1 MTLIFTTAIIFA
13 VFAMMVFLLVRNVRQ
28 QASINSLN
36 GAVAVS
42 YVSLLC
48 LLVLGSMA
56 DCSSCVRVFFDMSFV
71 FLPMSIL
78 MSSVFTDREKKKC
91 FNVFCALQCLL
102 ATYYLLCLFGF
113 VPVPPR
119 RVYES
124 CVLLLAFL
132 YALVFCWKHC
142 SHMNNVAAVI
152 KSGTVYAHMM
162 QVLDSVYLITFLMQ
176 CILVSSV
183 SRSDSPIAEI
193 VRGVASVL
201 LCGSLIALALRAV
214 MDMAFVLMADQECRI
229 FESMKVSHIEIPNRM
244 KPDMYKELYDRVLE
258 YFETEMPFLNNS
270 LTINDVAKVVFSNK
284 LYISRAIS
292 QQTGR
297 NFCQFVN
304 YYRVSY
310 SIEAFR
316 NNPDLKINEMSEISG
331 FNTAVSFNMAF
342 RLFMN
347 ENPSDWCRKERL
359 KLMKKKK

>member
-1 MTLIFTTAIIFA
+1 MTLIFTTAIILA
-13 VFAMMVFLLVRNVRQ
+13 AFAMMVFLVIRNVRQ
-28 QASINSLN
+28 KASINSLN
-36 GAVAVS
+36 GAFAVL

-48 LLVLGSMA
+48 LLVLGSIMNEN
-56 DCSSCVRVFFDMSFV
+56 SCVRVFFDMCFV

-91 FNVFCALQCLL
+91 FNVFVSLQMSV
-102 ATYYLLCLFGF
+102 AAYYILCLSG
-113 VPVPPR
+113 VAPVPSESAHMTCIMLLSL
-119 RVYES
+119 VY
-124 CVLLLAFL
+124 VFL
-132 YALVFCWKHC
+132 FCWKMC
-142 SHMNNVAAVI
+142 SRMNNVSVVI

-162 QVLDSVYLITFLMQ
+162 LVLDTVYLVAFLMQ
-176 CILVSSV
+176 CIVIISV
-183 SRSDSPIAEI
+183 GSWDSPMAEVI
-193 VRGVASVL
+193 QGVTAGL
-201 LCGSLIALALRAV
+201 LCASMLALTSRAV
-214 MDMAFVLMADQECRI
+214 MDMAFVFLTDQECRI
-229 FESMKVSHIEIPNRM
+229 FESMKVSHVEVSNRM
-244 KPDMYKELYDRVLE
+244 KPDMYKELYDRVVV
-258 YFETEMPFLNNS
+258 YFESEMPFLNNS

-331 FNTAVSFNMAF
+331 FNTTVSFNMAF
-342 RLFMN
+342 RLFMS